1 MQAVDE
7 EAGAGGGGGD
17 GDASL
22 HSGAIASLLRAV
34 RVGDGTKRAENE
46 ARSEELARRDWKREK
61 KRIER
66 KERTRNN
73 TDKTFECVIDGFCC
87 CYFIV
92 FDRLSLSLR
101 QIHRARLGSL
111 AD

>member
-34 RVGDGTKRAENE
+34 RVGDGTKRAEHE
-46 ARSEELARRDWKREK
+46 VRFEEPARGRESK
-61 KRIER
+61 R
-66 KERTRNN
+66 KEEN
-73 TDKTFECVIDGFCC
+73 
-87 CYFIV
+87 
-92 FDRLSLSLR
+92 
-101 QIHRARLGSL
+101 
-111 AD
+111 